1 MIIKKSI
8 HVAAMT
14 AAAAL
19 VTSTA
24 HAQYVRYAQPAPLYP
39 YVVQQPQY
47 AYPQPQYAPQ
57 PYPYVQSG
65 PNMRRVSRHYAKP
78 HASVPSRK
86 VSRTRPSLVEELR
99 SKGRKK
105 KAEKDTGVVNDK
117 DVAIDKK
124 IVVREKPIV
133 RKHIRVVDNPPIV
146 VQREIDENGQVLSE
160 QRVSPVQAQ
169 IPAQVPARAPAPIGA
184 ARVIHAEAEVTIL
197 GPDRM
202 SIRLYRK
209 GDGRDANAKAPPG
222 RSKKTGKIEK
232 SQPET

>member
-8 HVAAMT
+8 HVAAL
-14 AAAAL
+14 AAATTLGVSA
-19 VTSTA
+19 A
-24 HAQYVRYAQPAPLYP
+24 HAQYVTSYAQPAPLYP

-47 AYPQPQYAPQ
+47 VYPQPQYAPQ
-57 PYPYVQSG
+57 PYPYVQS
-65 PNMRRVSRHYAKP
+65 PHVRRVPRDRSAR
-78 HASVPSRK
+78 ASEPSRK
-86 VSRTRPSLVEELR
+86 VSKTDPSLVEELR

-105 KAEKDTGVVNDK
+105 KIEKDTVVVNDK
-117 DVAIDKK
+117 NVAIDKK
-124 IVVREKPIV
+124 IVVRERPIV

-160 QRVSPVQAQ
+160 QRVPTVQAQ
-169 IPAQVPARAPAPIGA
+169 VPIQITSPAPAPMGVG
-184 ARVIHAEAEVTIL
+184 RVIHAEAEVTIL

-209 GDGRDANAKAPPG
+209 GDGRDANAKALPAK
-222 RSKKTGKIEK
+222 SKKTSKSEK